1 MSFGPYTTSQGV
13 RQAIQF
19 TAVGAEKWT
28 AGFLMP
34 AGKSRIEPG
43 RYEVGKT
50 YPDDGV
56 SASAHLSRWYA
67 FISIVGKG
75 CGRTTPDPSVP
86 AGMNKGPI
94 LGAPIGWFE
103 VENVQYAGETVQS
116 LQLRFEMHCEVQRT
130 GEPGTNAPFRG
141 LVQYRA
147 DDATQLAGPS
157 APPAGLWKP
166 AAGAT
171 PATGNYIYLESQA
184 GDPVG
189 QGQTFTYQPGMPG
202 VDVSLY
208 TMFSGRSL
216 NFSVTAP
223 DFGWNGEIEGMASLE
238 QLRPGY
244 YGELRTAQ
252 SIQGDFGVAPKMRVK
267 SVVNG
272 CPGNGFLDLPYRG
285 WFVVDDV
292 SYVDGALKSLDLR
305 FEQRCEGFDAPLR
318 GQIHWIAP

>member
-1 MSFGPYTTSQGV
+1 MW
-13 RQAIQF
+13 R
-19 TAVGAEKWT
+19 
-28 AGFLMP
+28 
-34 AGKSRIEPG
+34 
-43 RYEVGKT
+43 
-50 YPDDGV
+50 
-56 SASAHLSRWYA
+56 
-67 FISIVGKG
+67 
-75 CGRTTPDPSVP
+75 
-86 AGMNKGPI
+86 
-94 LGAPIGWFE
+94 
-103 VENVQYAGETVQS
+103 
-116 LQLRFEMHCEVQRT
+116 
-130 GEPGTNAPFRG
+130 
-141 LVQYRA
+141 
-147 DDATQLAGPS
+147 
-157 APPAGLWKP
+157 P

-171 PATGNYIYLESQA
+171 PATGNYIYVESQA

-189 QGQTFTYQPGMPG
+189 QGHTFTYQPGMPG

-223 DFGWNGEIEGMASLE
+223 DLGWNGEFEGMASLE